1 MAAAIETKQ
10 LTKSYKARQAGT
22 INVVDHLDL
31 HVEEGEIFGFLGP
44 NGAGKTTTI
53 KMLLGIIYPT
63 SGEGFVLGKE
73 IGDMDVHR
81 LISYLPERPYYY
93 EHMTGLELLK
103 FYGSLFGITDK
114 EKFIKLLEKVNLH
127 RDMTKTISQYSKGMQ
142 QRVGLAQSL
151 LNDPKLLFLDEPT
164 GGLDPIA
171 HREIRDLIL
180 SFRDEGRTV
189 FISSHELSE
198 VELICDRVAII
209 NKGVIAAQGKLTELL
224 KGGRIE
230 ITAEGVTEQ
239 LLSDL
244 KIADANLRTLP
255 TGFLLDMPE
264 ENDPNSVIDA
274 IRSQKGRVISVVP
287 RRKRLE
293 DLFVET
299 VSVPGANS

>member
-1 MAAAIETKQ
+1 
-10 LTKSYKARQAGT
+10 
-22 INVVDHLDL
+22 
-31 HVEEGEIFGFLGP
+31 
-44 NGAGKTTTI
+44 
-53 KMLLGIIYPT
+53 
-63 SGEGFVLGKE
+63 
-73 IGDMDVHR
+73 
-81 LISYLPERPYYY
+81 
-93 EHMTGLELLK
+93 
-103 FYGSLFGITDK
+103 
-114 EKFIKLLEKVNLH
+114 
-127 RDMTKTISQYSKGMQ
+127 MQ

-209 NKGVIAAQGKLTELL
+209 NKGVIARQGKLTELL

-230 ITAEGVTEQ
+230 ITAEGVAEG
-239 LLSDL
+239 LLKDMN
-244 KIADANLRTLP
+244 IADANLRTIAN
-255 TGFLLDMPE
+255 GFLLDMPE
-264 ENDPNSVIDA
+264 ENDPNGVIDA
-274 IRSQKGRVISVVP
+274 IRGVNGRVISVVP

-299 VSVPGANS
+299 VRVKGASS